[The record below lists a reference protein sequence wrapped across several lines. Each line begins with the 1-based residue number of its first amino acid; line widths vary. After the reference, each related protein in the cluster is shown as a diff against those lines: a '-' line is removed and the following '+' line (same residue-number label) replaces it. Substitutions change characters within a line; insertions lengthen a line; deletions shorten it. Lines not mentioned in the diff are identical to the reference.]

1 MGVAHLQLTQKIKY
15 QPLLENTQR
24 SSETRSV
31 GFAHDMSAKTRM
43 DSDYQAASFAGK
55 AHATTPHTDNLIP
68 ARPTPFRRPFF
79 PLP

>member
-1 MGVAHLQLTQKIKY
+1 MGL
-15 QPLLENTQR
+15 
-24 SSETRSV
+24 
-31 GFAHDMSAKTRM
+31 AHDMNAKTRI

-55 AHATTPHTDNLIP
+55 AHATTRRPNNLIP